1 MKEEKQNL
9 QDEYTLNIFSKIKH
23 KKWELYVI
31 TRIIHSL
38 DDPEIEFVCQQHVTT
53 SDNKRFLM
61 DLCFPQ
67 LELYCEIDEGQH
79 SSEEHKIEDKNRKDE
94 IIDATDWSEKR
105 IKVYEEDNSTLRF
118 KKLIDLNKEIEDF
131 VKFIKNRKKEY
142 LLNDDF
148 LPWDIEKKYDPE
160 TYIKRGFLDTRDNVS
175 FLVQKDAKKCYGYD
189 GGHTQNSI
197 WRIKGTSIWLWFPK
211 LYENAE
217 WSNSLSKDL
226 KMIEMKKND
235 DSILPDIKEHQNSNY
250 VFAHQKTPLG
260 KFVYKFIGH
269 FCISREESNL
279 YRQVYRREN
288 TRVPVSPIPSRHT
301 NYERKN

>member
-1 MKEEKQNL
+1 MSISKDDYILRN
-9 QDEYTLNIFSKIKH
+9 FSKIKH

-38 DDPEIEFVCQQHVTT
+38 NDPEIEFVCQQHVKTP
-53 SDNKRFLM
+53 DNKRFLM

-67 LELYCEIDEGQH
+67 LELYCEIDEHQH
-79 SSEEHKIEDKNRKDE
+79 SSEEHIIKDKYRKDE
-94 IIDATDWSEKR
+94 IIDATYFEEKR

-131 VKFIKNRKKEY
+131 VKFIINRKKEY
-142 LLNDDF
+142 ISKNKF
-148 LPWDIEKKYDPE
+148 LPWNIKNKYDPE

-226 KMIEMKKND
+226 KEIEMKKSD
-235 DSILPDIKEHQNSNY
+235 GSRVKPIQKHQESNY

-260 KFVYKFIGH
+260 KIIYKFIGH
-269 FCISREESNL
+269 FCISHEKSND
-279 YRQVYRREN
+279 YMHIYKRVK
-288 TRVPVSPIPSRHT
+288 TRVPASPLPSRH
-301 NYERKN
+301 